1 MTWGDGEDLNWG
13 GGGGGGRRGWSGH
26 KRPCTSKVTFML
38 GENCSARFTGGKL
51 RFRETIHFT
60 KGEATN
66 ALSLKNPCSF

>member
-1 MTWGDGEDLNWG
+1 MSEERNEKLDFHTLM
-13 GGGGGGRRGWSGH
+13 SH
-26 KRPCTSKVTFML
+26 KRPCTSKVTCML

-51 RFRETIHFT
+51 RSRETIHFT